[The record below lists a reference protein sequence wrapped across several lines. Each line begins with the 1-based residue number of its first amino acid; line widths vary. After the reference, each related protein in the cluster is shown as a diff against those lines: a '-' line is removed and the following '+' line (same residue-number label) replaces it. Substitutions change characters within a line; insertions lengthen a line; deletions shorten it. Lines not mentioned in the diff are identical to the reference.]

1 MNGLLSII
9 GMKTELEYQMND
21 FPFGLPRIRFNVPKG
36 NIPSGR
42 QKCQPKAQ
50 HAFTIK
56 GVKIMAAY
64 KVEVDLS
71 ELFDDMTIN
80 EQKNFLVDKFCSLPI
95 DKMVEVVGEMLE
107 NLNGDQTA
115 KVIEDAFDNLHEQA
129 QEHVINYVKG

>member
-1 MNGLLSII
+1 
-9 GMKTELEYQMND
+9 
-21 FPFGLPRIRFNVPKG
+21 
-36 NIPSGR
+36 
-42 QKCQPKAQ
+42 
-50 HAFTIK
+50 
-56 GVKIMAAY
+56 MADY

-71 ELFDDMTIN
+71 DLYDDMTIS

-107 NLNGDQTA
+107 NLNGEQTA

>member
-1 MNGLLSII
+1 
-9 GMKTELEYQMND
+9 
-21 FPFGLPRIRFNVPKG
+21 
-36 NIPSGR
+36 
-42 QKCQPKAQ
+42 
-50 HAFTIK
+50 
-56 GVKIMAAY
+56 MADY

-95 DKMVEVVGEMLE
+95 EHQVKVVGEMLK

-129 QEHVINYVKG
+129 QEHVINYVNE